1 MNLNVQTVWK
11 DVNSAIL
18 FNFVALAKRD
28 IIFMKEYVCR
38 TAPPEPLQLLRIISV
53 IRVAKTVWC
62 ARITQPVIPV
72 PLDII
77 TFPFLIVMLECAC
90 LTVMGVI
97 TRIPKQKNVYNAKK
111 GVWSV
116 LQRKIANSVVEH

>member
-1 MNLNVQTVWK
+1 M
-11 DVNSAIL
+11 
-18 FNFVALAKRD
+18 
-28 IIFMKEYVCR
+28 
-38 TAPPEPLQLLRIISV
+38 LRIISV
-53 IRVAKTVWC
+53 LLVAKTAWS
-62 ARITQPVIPV
+62 ARTTQPVIPV